1 MGNFLSAKSEKI
13 FSNPSK
19 PGYAQ
24 CDINQ
29 ISYAR
34 RNLKLS
40 WGQWTKSIHQADECW
55 WCGKISWITR
65 AERGGSLWNYFFYS
79 LLLGDNINWGGGSS
93 ILGIKGLLWW
103 GTFYTKNGT
112 QWIKTEPI
120 HRNCVLPHK
129 VVSIDLHLFIF
140 LPTWVSPTWMKIRDV
155 KAGKNEPVSGNI
167 MRWNA
172 FTNGWWSWT
181 RHWDMSLMRFV
192 HSSCVGSLNLH
203 ST

>member
-1 MGNFLSAKSEKI
+1 MGNFLSANSEKI

-19 PGYAQ
+19 PGFAQ

-55 WCGKISWITR
+55 WCGKISWIPGLR
-65 AERGGSLWNYFFYS
+65 KGGGSLWNYFFYS
-79 LLLGDNINWGGGSS
+79 LLLGDNINWGGGVLNSVNQGS
-93 ILGIKGLLWW
+93 PLMRVIL
-103 GTFYTKNGT
+103 YKNGT
-112 QWIKTEPI
+112 QWVKTEPI

-140 LPTWVSPTWMKIRDV
+140 SPTWVSPTWMNIRDV
-155 KAGKNEPVSGNI
+155 KAGNNKPVSGNI
-167 MRWNA
+167 MNWNA
-172 FTNGWWSWT
+172 CTNRWCSWT
-181 RHWDMSLMRFV
+181 WHWDLCHWCDLFTHFASAV
-192 HSSCVGSLNLH
+192 
-203 ST
+203 